1 MAVKPCGC
9 GQKVGTEGRPVIAGK
24 QNGAEPVL
32 VRTNRSVGVAAAGR
46 EVFATGSLLP
56 VWIDKGWVEL
66 VGG

>member
-1 MAVKPCGC
+1 
-9 GQKVGTEGRPVIAGK
+9 VIAGK
-24 QNGAEPVL
+24 QDGSDPVL

-66 VGG
+66 VSG

>member
-1 MAVKPCGC
+1 MACGC
-9 GQKVGTEGRPVIAGK
+9 GSKVGSLARPVIAGK
-24 QNGAEPVL
+24 QDGSDPVL

-66 VGG
+66 VSG